1 MLTKK
6 EMELYK
12 FKADIC
18 KAFADPKRLIII
30 EELRKGQRSVGDI
43 VRLLAIPQAAVSR
56 HLAILREK
64 GIVDSRREGT
74 NVFYS
79 LADTKVCDASDLV
92 HQILL
97 SRLEKNHRLIEKI
110 TH

>member
-1 MLTKK
+1 MLTKR
-6 EMELYK
+6 ELELYK
-12 FKADIC
+12 LKADIC
-18 KAFADPKRLIII
+18 KAFSDPKRLIII
-30 EELRKGQRSVGDI
+30 EELRKGQKSVGDL

-79 LADTKVCDASDLV
+79 LADARICEACDLV
-92 HQILL
+92 QLILL
-97 SRLEKNHRLIEKI
+97 AKLEKNHRLIERI
-110 TH
+110 TT